1 MSTPF
6 ELLMLKVSLIIMM
19 IILVILLI
27 IMSAGLTFITIAII
41 YAKWK
46 KLPKDMTIGQI
57 YEKMTDPKK

>member
-6 ELLMLKVSLIIMM
+6 ELLMLKVSLIVMM
-19 IILVILLI
+19 IILLVLLI
-27 IMSAGLTFITIAII
+27 IMSAGLIFIAIAI
-41 YAKWK
+41 VYAKCK